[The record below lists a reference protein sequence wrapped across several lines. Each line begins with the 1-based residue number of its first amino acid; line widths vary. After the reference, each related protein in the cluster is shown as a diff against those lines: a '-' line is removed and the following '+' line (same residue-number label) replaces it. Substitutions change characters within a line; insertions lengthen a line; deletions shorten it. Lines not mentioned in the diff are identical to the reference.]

1 MAEYT
6 THYNLKKPAKN
17 ENYNIDVANENNDI
31 IDEKLYGKVDK
42 KAGKDLST
50 NDFTNE
56 YKKKLDSLKNYDDAE
71 VIKQITSFNERA
83 GKVEEANT
91 EISKNIEALKTD
103 NETNKTAISE
113 LKETTAQNNETITAI
128 QEEQTTQNENIEKN
142 AEGIAQNKKDV
153 DEELTKI
160 KEENSLLKSQIPT
173 GTASGNSIHLE
184 DSSNMDFEWKLRGK
198 SYQKV
203 KPYNNLVK
211 NADFKSDLN
220 EWKASSKFSVVN
232 KNGIKY
238 LKISTSTAGFN
249 RAYQGLNTIAEHKYY
264 VAMKCIKDKAWVS
277 AELFLSASLSDDY
290 PQPAKSITSNIY
302 QNETSVSTILVPKS
316 SNCSIGVMFQ
326 SSNTDEVWEAY
337 LRDFICIDLTEL
349 YGEGNEPDQTTCDNL
364 FTFDKVAYGTSP
376 SAYTLSQIENVGDKI
391 NILNKDVV
399 NATNNLRSNVLET
412 GIRLIANK
420 AGNYTY
426 GAFKL
431 GGRELLGETLGV
443 HADIKTSSG
452 NPRIS
457 IFAGNSSS
465 LTKSLLGVVLSASG
479 TGYITLPSSLSD
491 ELDTISAVLYV
502 TTDTSVVAGTY
513 VEYTNLK
520 VQVGDGEVIYS
531 DYKKAN
537 IQMTKCNE
545 NYGNAELLY
554 NQMSDFYSAAV
565 RKEIVDGKNCIVFNN
580 TAFRGDKGFSG
591 LHFNYK
597 KNTRYVI
604 RGKFRVYDTSITS
617 GGDLW
622 VMALNKDNASI
633 GYSRAQAK
641 GSEWIQFSFCTNI
654 NFSFD
659 HIAFSYGT
667 GTYWCLDMDSLE
679 IYEETSVRE
688 VPKSQVQTIT
698 FPLEEG
704 QKLYEG
710 SYLAADAIHNKRK
723 QIVLTGN
730 ENIFESQLG
739 TYQTFGIV
747 ISGIKQGTK
756 LMSNYFTSYPTIT
769 DIKYKAGM
777 TNNNAADRL
786 YISNGESSKTEEF
799 KAWLSQRLDE
809 GIPVIIEYELATEEI
824 IPYTPEQQKVID
836 TALHTYKNITNIS
849 VDNELAT
856 LDITYKKDIETMFN
870 NQAKEYNERLSN
882 IESLLNTTS
891 TSALLLDNLESDLE
905 KEV

>member
-1 MAEYT
+1 MIYKFERK
-6 THYNLKKPAKN
+6 LKG
-17 ENYNIDVANENNDI
+17 AN
-31 IDEKLYGKVDK
+31 
-42 KAGKDLST
+42 
-50 NDFTNE
+50 
-56 YKKKLDSLKNYDDAE
+56 
-71 VIKQITSFNERA
+71 Q
-83 GKVEEANT
+83 VEAT
-91 EISKNIEALKTD
+91 
-103 NETNKTAISE
+103 
-113 LKETTAQNNETITAI
+113 
-128 QEEQTTQNENIEKN
+128 
-142 AEGIAQNKKDV
+142 G
-153 DEELTKI
+153 EELTINNAGRKVQ
-160 KEENSLLKSQIPT
+160 KFTVK
-173 GTASGNSIHLE
+173 
-184 DSSNMDFEWKLRGK
+184 GK
-198 SYQKV
+198 SEQIIKM
-203 KPYNNLVK
+203 YNNLVK

-249 RAYQGLNTIAEHKYY
+249 RAYQGLNTIVGHKYY
-264 VAMKCIKDKAWVS
+264 VAMKCIKEKSWTC
-277 AELFLSASLSDDY
+277 AELFLSVSLSDNY
-290 PQPAKSITSNIY
+290 PQPAKAITNNIY
-302 QNETSVSTILVPKS
+302 QNETSVSTILVPES

-337 LRDFICIDLTEL
+337 FRDFICIDLTEL

-431 GGRELLGETLGV
+431 GGRELLGKTLGV
-443 HADIKTSSG
+443 HADIETKSG
-452 NPRIS
+452 KPRIS

-465 LTKSLLGVVLSASG
+465 IIKSMLGVVLSISG

-513 VEYTNLK
+513 VDYTNLK

-531 DYKKAN
+531 DYKKEN
-537 IQMTKCNE
+537 IQITKCNE

-554 NQMSDFYSAAV
+554 NQMSDFYSAGV
-565 RKEIVDGKNCIVFNN
+565 RKEIIDGKNCIVFNN
-580 TAFRGDKGFSG
+580 TVFRGDKGFSG

-654 NFSFD
+654 NFPFD

-679 IYEETSVRE
+679 IYEGDTVRE
-688 VPKSQVQTIT
+688 VPKSQVQAII
-698 FPLEEG
+698 FPLAEG

-710 SYLAADAIHNKRK
+710 SHLEKDGIHNIRI

-769 DIKYKAGM
+769 DIKYKVGM

-824 IPYTPEQQKVID
+824 IPYTQEQQEIYSQ
-836 TALHTYKNITNIS
+836 L
-849 VDNELAT
+849 
-856 LDITYKKDIETMFN
+856 
-870 NQAKEYNERLSN
+870 Q
-882 IESLLNTTS
+882 
-891 TSALLLDNLESDLE
+891 NLELFRGCNHITVESNVKPTIKLSYYDGELDMTHYKYNLQFKKHMQE
-905 KEV
+905 M

>member
-1 MAEYT
+1 MSET
-6 THYNLKKPAKN
+6 TNLKLFKQDNPTTNTNNFDIEKTLN
-17 ENYNIDVANENNDI
+17 ENWDKLDENAGTTNK
-31 IDEKLYGKVDK
+31 KLESLEKVD
-42 KAGKDLST
+42 ST
-50 NDFTNE
+50 T
-56 YKKKLDSLKNYDDAE
+56 
-71 VIKQITSFNERA
+71 
-83 GKVEEANT
+83 
-91 EISKNIEALKTD
+91 
-103 NETNKTAISE
+103 
-113 LKETTAQNNETITAI
+113 NETITAI

-160 KEENSLLKSQIPT
+160 KKENSLLKSQIPT
-173 GTASGNSIHLE
+173 GTASGNNIHLE
-184 DSSNMDFEWKLRGK
+184 DSSNMDFEWKLRGGTRQDTRSGKNVINVKTTVLSTYSSIGKDDWITIERTNTAETGDAFCNFFTKLTKELKTDTTYTIICEIK
-198 SYQKV
+198 SV
-203 KPYNNLVK
+203 TTT
-211 NADFKSDLN
+211 S
-220 EWKASSKFSVVN
+220 
-232 KNGIKY
+232 GGY
-238 LKISTSTAGFN
+238 LSITNDSTSFAFGAT
-249 RAYQGLNTIAEHKYY
+249 TPSK
-264 VAMKCIKDKAWVS
+264 
-277 AELFLSASLSDDY
+277 
-290 PQPAKSITSNIY
+290 P
-302 QNETSVSTILVPKS
+302 
-316 SNCSIGVMFQ
+316 
-326 SSNTDEVWEAY
+326 
-337 LRDFICIDLTEL
+337 LTEL
-349 YGEGNEPDQTTCDNL
+349 KAGDIIINKLKTKSDFTDVTNLLRTFVAVKPQSSVKIVFRLSVIEGDVTADSFKYEGYG
-364 FTFDKVAYGTSP
+364 VSP
-376 SAYTLSQIENVGDKI
+376 SVEFLSKIENVGDKI

-412 GIRLIANK
+412 GRRLIANN

-520 VQVGDGEVIYS
+520 VQVGDGEVYIS

-641 GSEWIQFSFCTNI
+641 GSEWIQFSFFTNI

-679 IYEETSVRE
+679 IYEGTSVRE

-882 IESLLNTTS
+882 IENLLNTTE
-891 TSALLLDNLESDLE
+891 TSALLLDNLENDLE

>member
-1 MAEYT
+1 MSET
-6 THYNLKKPAKN
+6 TNLKLFKQDNPTTNTNNFDIEKTLN
-17 ENYNIDVANENNDI
+17 ENWDKLDENAGTTNK
-31 IDEKLYGKVDK
+31 KLESLEKVD
-42 KAGKDLST
+42 ST
-50 NDFTNE
+50 
-56 YKKKLDSLKNYDDAE
+56 
-71 VIKQITSFNERA
+71 TS
-83 GKVEEANT
+83 K
-91 EISKNIEALKTD
+91 
-103 NETNKTAISE
+103 
-113 LKETTAQNNETITAI
+113 TITAI

-160 KEENSLLKSQIPT
+160 KKENSLLKSQIPE
-173 GTASGNSIHLE
+173 GHASGNNIHLG
-184 DSSNMDFEWKLRGK
+184 DSSNMDFEWKLRGG
-198 SYQKV
+198 SYQEV

-238 LKISTSTAGFN
+238 LKISTSTSGFN
-249 RAYQGLNTIAEHKYY
+249 KAYQRLNTIAEHKYY
-264 VAMKCIKDKAWVS
+264 VAMKCIKDKAWES
-277 AELFLSASLSDDY
+277 AELFLSASPSDNY
-290 PQPAKSITSNIY
+290 PQPAKGIASNIY

-337 LRDFICIDLTEL
+337 FRDFICIDLTEL

-376 SAYTLSQIENVGDKI
+376 SAYTLSQIENVGDNI
-391 NILNKDVV
+391 NLLNKDTVD
-399 NATNNLRSNVLET
+399 ASNNLRGNVLDT
-412 GIRLIANK
+412 GRRLIANK
-420 AGNYTY
+420 DGNYTY

-431 GGRELLGETLGV
+431 GGRELLGKTLGI
-443 HADIKTSSG
+443 HADIETTGG

-641 GSEWIQFSFCTNI
+641 GSEWIQFSFFTNI

-679 IYEETSVRE
+679 IYEGTSVRE

-882 IESLLNTTS
+882 IENLLNTTE
-891 TSALLLDNLESDLE
+891 TSALLLDNLENDLE

>member
-6 THYNLKKPAKN
+6 THYNLKKPARN
-17 ENYNIDVANENNDI
+17 ENYNIDVANQNNDI

-50 NDFTNE
+50 NDFTDE
-56 YKKKLDSLKNYDDAE
+56 YKKKLDNLKNYDDSE
-71 VIKQITSFNERA
+71 VIKQITSFNKRA
-83 GKVEEANT
+83 GKVEEANV
-91 EISKNIEALKTD
+91 EISKNVEVLQK
-103 NETNKTAISE
+103 
-113 LKETTAQNNETITAI
+113 
-128 QEEQTTQNENIEKN
+128 EQTTQNENIEKN

-160 KEENSLLKSQIPT
+160 KKENSLLKSQIPQ
-173 GTASGNSIHLE
+173 GTASGNNIHLE
-184 DSSNMDFEWKLRGK
+184 DSSNMDFQWKLRGGSRQKTRSGKNVINVRTTVLSTYSSIDEDDWITIERTNTAETGDAFCNFFTKLTKELKTDTSYTIICEIK
-198 SYQKV
+198 SV
-203 KPYNNLVK
+203 
-211 NADFKSDLN
+211 ATTS
-220 EWKASSKFSVVN
+220 
-232 KNGIKY
+232 GGY
-238 LKISTSTAGFN
+238 L
-249 RAYQGLNTIAEHKYY
+249 
-264 VAMKCIKDKAWVS
+264 
-277 AELFLSASLSDDY
+277 
-290 PQPAKSITSNIY
+290 SITND
-302 QNETSVSTILVPKS
+302 STGFAFDATTPSKPLAGLKAGDIIFNKLKTKS
-316 SNCSIGVMFQ
+316 EFTDVTNLLRTFVAVNPQ
-326 SSNTDEVWEAY
+326 SSVKIVFRLSVIEGDVTADSFKYEP
-337 LRDFICIDLTEL
+337 
-349 YGEGNEPDQTTCDNL
+349 YG
-364 FTFDKVAYGTSP
+364 VSP
-376 SAYTLSQIENVGDKI
+376 SIDYQSKIKNVGDKI

-412 GIRLIANK
+412 GRRLIANN

-641 GSEWIQFSFCTNI
+641 GSEWIQFSFFTNI

-679 IYEETSVRE
+679 IYEGTSVRE

-856 LDITYKKDIETMFN
+856 LYITYKKDIETMFN

-882 IESLLNTTS
+882 IENLLNTTE
-891 TSALLLDNLESDLE
+891 TSALLLDNLENDLE

>member
-1 MAEYT
+1 MSET
-6 THYNLKKPAKN
+6 TNLKLFKQDNPTTNTNNFDIEKTLN
-17 ENYNIDVANENNDI
+17 DNWDKLDENAGTTNK
-31 IDEKLYGKVDK
+31 KLESLEKVD
-42 KAGKDLST
+42 ST
-50 NDFTNE
+50 T
-56 YKKKLDSLKNYDDAE
+56 
-71 VIKQITSFNERA
+71 
-83 GKVEEANT
+83 
-91 EISKNIEALKTD
+91 
-103 NETNKTAISE
+103 
-113 LKETTAQNNETITAI
+113 NETITAI
-128 QEEQTTQNENIEKN
+128 QEEQTTQSENIEKN

-160 KEENSLLKSQIPT
+160 KKENSLLKLQIPT

-184 DSSNMDFEWKLRGK
+184 DSSNMDFEWRLRGGSRQKTRSGKNVINVKTTVLSTYSSIGKDDWITIERTNTAETEDAFCNFFTKLTKELKTDTTYTIICEIK
-198 SYQKV
+198 SV
-203 KPYNNLVK
+203 TTT
-211 NADFKSDLN
+211 S
-220 EWKASSKFSVVN
+220 
-232 KNGIKY
+232 GGY
-238 LKISTSTAGFN
+238 LSITNDSTSFAFGAT
-249 RAYQGLNTIAEHKYY
+249 TPSK
-264 VAMKCIKDKAWVS
+264 
-277 AELFLSASLSDDY
+277 
-290 PQPAKSITSNIY
+290 P
-302 QNETSVSTILVPKS
+302 
-316 SNCSIGVMFQ
+316 
-326 SSNTDEVWEAY
+326 
-337 LRDFICIDLTEL
+337 LTEL
-349 YGEGNEPDQTTCDNL
+349 KAGDIIINKLKTKSDFTDVTNLLRTFVAVKPQSSVKIVFRLSVIEGDITDNSFEYESYG
-364 FTFDKVAYGTSP
+364 VSP
-376 SAYTLSQIENVGDKI
+376 SLDFQSEIKNVGDNI
-391 NILNKDVV
+391 NLLNKDTVD
-399 NATNNLRSNVLET
+399 ASNNLRGNALDT
-412 GIRLIANK
+412 GRRLIANK
-420 AGNYTY
+420 DGNYTY

-431 GGRELLGETLGV
+431 GGRELLGKTLGI
-443 HADIKTSSG
+443 HADIETTGG

-465 LTKSLLGVVLSASG
+465 LTKSLLQVVLSASG
-479 TGYITLPSSLSD
+479 TGYITIPSNLNS

-513 VEYTNLK
+513 VDYTNLK

-641 GSEWIQFSFCTNI
+641 GSEWIQFSFFTNI

-679 IYEETSVRE
+679 IYEGTSVRE

-769 DIKYKAGM
+769 DIKYKVGM

-799 KAWLSQRLDE
+799 KALLSQRLDE

-824 IPYTPEQQKVID
+824 IPYTQEQQAVID
-836 TALHTYKNITNIS
+836 KILYTYKNVTNIS

-856 LDITYKKDIETMFN
+856 LDITYKKDIATMFN

-882 IESLLNTTS
+882 IENLLNTTE
-891 TSALLLDNLESDLE
+891 TSALLLDNLENDL
-905 KEV
+905 KEEV

>member
-1 MAEYT
+1 MSET
-6 THYNLKKPAKN
+6 TNLKLFKQDNPTTNTNNFDIEKTLN
-17 ENYNIDVANENNDI
+17 ENWDKLDENAGTTNK
-31 IDEKLYGKVDK
+31 KLESLEKVD
-42 KAGKDLST
+42 ST
-50 NDFTNE
+50 
-56 YKKKLDSLKNYDDAE
+56 
-71 VIKQITSFNERA
+71 TS
-83 GKVEEANT
+83 K
-91 EISKNIEALKTD
+91 
-103 NETNKTAISE
+103 
-113 LKETTAQNNETITAI
+113 TITAI

-160 KEENSLLKSQIPT
+160 KKENSLLKSQIPE
-173 GTASGNSIHLE
+173 GHASGNNIHLG
-184 DSSNMDFEWKLRGK
+184 DSSNMDFEWKLRGG
-198 SYQKV
+198 SYQEV

-238 LKISTSTAGFN
+238 LKISTSTSGFN
-249 RAYQGLNTIAEHKYY
+249 KAYQRLNTIAEHKYY
-264 VAMKCIKDKAWVS
+264 VAMKCIKDKAWES
-277 AELFLSASLSDDY
+277 AELFLSASPSDNY
-290 PQPAKSITSNIY
+290 PQPAKGIASNIY

-337 LRDFICIDLTEL
+337 FRDFICIDLTEL

-376 SAYTLSQIENVGDKI
+376 SAYTLSQIENVGDNI
-391 NILNKDVV
+391 NLLNKDTVD
-399 NATNNLRSNVLET
+399 ASNNLRGNVLDT
-412 GIRLIANK
+412 GRRLIANK
-420 AGNYTY
+420 DGNYTY

-431 GGRELLGETLGV
+431 GGRELLGKTLGI
-443 HADIKTSSG
+443 HADIETTGG

-465 LTKSLLGVVLSASG
+465 LTKRLLGVVLSASG

-641 GSEWIQFSFCTNI
+641 GSEWIQFSFFTNI

-679 IYEETSVRE
+679 IYEGTSVRE

-856 LDITYKKDIETMFN
+856 LYITYKKDIETMFN

-882 IESLLNTTS
+882 IENLLNTTE
-891 TSALLLDNLESDLE
+891 TSALLLDNLENDLE